1 MSIAAVSWGLGL
13 GSWVSTINYG
23 KTKWQQNQP
32 RGLHMCIIPDKL
44 MFIVY
49 LLDE

>member
-13 GSWVSTINYG
+13 GVLGEYHQLRQN
-23 KTKWQQNQP
+23 KMAKNQP
-32 RGLHMCIIPDKL
+32 RGFHMCIIPDKL

-49 LLDE
+49 LLDK